1 MRPRSKPFP
10 YDAIE
15 TKDSICLVFPSQGG
29 STDPAAKTI
38 TQVGLQIDRTDGVMI
53 RMMNLHPR
61 VHQVI
66 EAKPVFAIEVADD
79 TAVLYSVG
87 NHIDAAASIDDIL
100 ADQFYWYIGPE
111 TSTIEEAGNRPL
123 AKLFSNILRRP
134 IKIAPGETGNGP
146 CIGLCQSSGKIV
158 TLALGR
164 RWAQASAGV
173 IIDAGLAAGTTT
185 GYPANDNIPASV
197 VAAHSEQ
204 LITPKFRRRSAWSSQ
219 IGCAFLQTS
228 ESGSA

>member
-1 MRPRSKPFP
+1 
-10 YDAIE
+10 
-15 TKDSICLVFPSQGG
+15 
-29 STDPAAKTI
+29 
-38 TQVGLQIDRTDGVMI
+38 MI

-61 VHQVI
+61 VQQVI
-66 EAKPVFAIEVADD
+66 GNKPVFAIEVADEA
-79 TAVLYSVG
+79 AVLYPVG
-87 NHIDAAASIDDIL
+87 ERSDPAASIDEIIL
-100 ADQFYWYIGPE
+100 DQFYWYIGPE
-111 TSTIEEAGNRPL
+111 TSTIQEAGNRPL
-123 AKLFSNILRRP
+123 AKLFSKILHRP

-197 VAAHSEQ
+197 IAAHAEQ
-204 LITPKFRRRSAWSSQ
+204 LLAPKFRRRSAWSSQ
-219 IGCAFLQTS
+219 IGCAFSQSTDN
-228 ESGSA
+228 GSS